1 MIISDMDNI
10 AGLPTSPSRQTIV
23 EELRRQT
30 QALMEFRKQLR
41 VTTVPTASSLDSS
54 HGRSR
59 LVAHA

>member
-10 AGLPTSPSRQTIV
+10 AGLPASPSRQTIL

-41 VTTVPTASSLDSS
+41 VTTVPTAYTLDNSR
-54 HGRSR
+54 GRSR
-59 LVAHA
+59 LVAFA